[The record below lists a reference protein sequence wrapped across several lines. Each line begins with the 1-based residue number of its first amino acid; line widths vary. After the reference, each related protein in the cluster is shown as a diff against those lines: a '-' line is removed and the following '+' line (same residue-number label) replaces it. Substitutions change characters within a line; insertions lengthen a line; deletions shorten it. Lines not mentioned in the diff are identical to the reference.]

1 MTFTRNRVPHIL
13 SLALLACV
21 ALVPAGCGNQ
31 DGVQSYNVPK
41 TTDKKDDA
49 SGFTNEGPYRI
60 LGAMYPADSPEW
72 FFKLPGPTDELTKF
86 EADFDKLLTSVSL
99 PANGGPPEFTTPEG
113 WKRGPGRA
121 GIVVATVR
129 TPDGKH
135 EVTLTS
141 STGGVSGNLKRWAT
155 DPKQLGNKGFTEG
168 DTGKVTKPITANGV
182 NGLRVDLRGPNN
194 AASKSPPFAGGGL
207 PPGHPQ

>member
-1 MTFTRNRVPHIL
+1 MTFTRIRVPHIL
-13 SLALLACV
+13 PLALLAGV

-31 DGVQSYNVPK
+31 EGVQSYNVPK

-49 SGFTNEGPYRI
+49 SSGFVNEGPYRI
-60 LGAMYPADSPEW
+60 LGAMYPAENPEW
-72 FFKLPGPTDELTKF
+72 FFKLPGPTEELTKY
-86 EADFDKLLTSVSL
+86 EADFDKLLASVSL
-99 PANGGPPEFTTPEG
+99 PPNGPPEFTTPEG

-129 TPDGKH
+129 TPDGKY

-141 STGGVSGNLKRWAT
+141 STGGVFSNLKRWAT
-155 DPKQLGNKGFTEG
+155 DPKQLGGKGFTEG
-168 DTGKVTKPITANGV
+168 DIGKVTRPVTGNGV

-194 AASKSPPFAGGGL
+194 AASKSPPFAGGAM
-207 PPGHPQ
+207 PPNHP